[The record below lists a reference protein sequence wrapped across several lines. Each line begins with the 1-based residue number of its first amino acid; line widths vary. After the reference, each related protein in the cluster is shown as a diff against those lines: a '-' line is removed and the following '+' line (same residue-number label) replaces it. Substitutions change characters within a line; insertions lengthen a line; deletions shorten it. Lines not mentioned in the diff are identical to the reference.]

1 MGGET
6 GQGIY
11 HAPGVILAQAHRG
24 AGSAPFHGYNL
35 LTGSL
40 SSRPLSSG
48 QAALVTQVCP
58 LALSG
63 RLRSAVAKLWALQ
76 EVLLAP
82 TTPPTPKLCWVTPWE
97 SALMKVSDT
106 DRVSHLVCT

>member
-11 HAPGVILAQAHRG
+11 HPPGVILAQAHRG
-24 AGSAPFHGYNL
+24 AGSASFHGYNL

-63 RLRSAVAKLWALQ
+63 RLRFPAVAKLWALQ

-82 TTPPTPKLCWVTPWE
+82 TTLPTPLST
-97 SALMKVSDT
+97 AA
-106 DRVSHLVCT
+106 R